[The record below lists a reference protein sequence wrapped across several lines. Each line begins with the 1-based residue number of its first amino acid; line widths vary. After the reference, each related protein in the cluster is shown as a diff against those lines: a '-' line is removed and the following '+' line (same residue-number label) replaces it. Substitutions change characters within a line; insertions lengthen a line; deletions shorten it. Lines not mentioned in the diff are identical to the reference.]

1 MLDPLNPT
9 LAPTSKIQKTLIH
22 FLLSYWN
29 RIRKNPATDVTSL
42 PHHRIASMVN
52 PWPSVSR
59 RDKITQ
65 CRDEGITL
73 EMVVKGDRWKV
84 LCHCYKDPTIDGSNG
99 SSKCERSYGL
109 EQQRPGRQNGA
120 WNGGSM
126 CRRLLKS
133 SNKCD
138 TLHVRRS
145 GAAEIT
151 YTTEQPGS
159 QNVKTKFPKGLNG
172 LNWKDGFRD
181 VASVFDSFLPSV
193 FYWINLAELFG
204 KVWIWQKP

>member
-9 LAPTSKIQKTLIH
+9 LAPTSKVQKTLIH

-29 RIRKNPATDVTSL
+29 RIRKNPAKDVTSL
-42 PHHRIASMVN
+42 PHHRIASMAN
-52 PWPSVSR
+52 PRPNVSR

-73 EMVVKGDRWKV
+73 EMVVKGDRWKAP
-84 LCHCYKDPTIDGSNG
+84 CYCYKDPTIDGSNG
-99 SSKCERSYGL
+99 YSKCERSYGL

-126 CRRLLKS
+126 CGRLLKS
-133 SNKCD
+133 SNKVTCF
-138 TLHVRRS
+138 TFEIWS
-145 GAAEIT
+145 GCIT

-159 QNVKTKFPKGLNG
+159 RQSKRNFPKV
-172 LNWKDGFRD
+172 WM
-181 VASVFDSFLPSV
+181 
-193 FYWINLAELFG
+193 
-204 KVWIWQKP
+204 VWIERTVSGMLQVFSIPSFPLFLLDQFGGIVC